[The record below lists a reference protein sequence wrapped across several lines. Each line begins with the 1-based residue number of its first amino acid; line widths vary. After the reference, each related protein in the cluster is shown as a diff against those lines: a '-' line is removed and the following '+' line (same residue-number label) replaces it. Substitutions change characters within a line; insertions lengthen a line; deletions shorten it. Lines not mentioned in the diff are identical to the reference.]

1 MGDKNKLLFEDVTV
15 QGNRWQQDPSGKTQ
29 NSRHLT
35 LLDLVRMSQPD
46 EQHPNNVPASQTP
59 LHGTQ
64 MFTELL
70 GDLYIQADQIEKAIN
85 IVKSSPVISDRSSS
99 KGELEKM
106 TNKCNFIKKLIT
118 SIGDD
123 IDGFSVEKPVN

>member
-1 MGDKNKLLFEDVTV
+1 MADKKKIIFEDLTV

-46 EQHPNNVPASQTP
+46 EQHPNHVPASQTQ
-59 LHGTQ
+59 LHGTE

-70 GDLYIQADQIEKAIN
+70 GDLYLQAGEVERTIN
-85 IVKSSPVISDRSSS
+85 IVKNSPVISDKSSS

-106 TNKCNFIKKLIT
+106 AKKCQFIKKLIT

-123 IDGFSVEKPVN
+123 IDGFSVEKSVE